1 LLRENSYFA
10 LNSNIYSKAVSRKLY
25 TDRFLCL
32 IFYGSSGEE
41 RQLLNGFLDFIEKD
55 KLLFG
60 DG

>member
-1 LLRENSYFA
+1 MQYEESFILT
-10 LNSNIYSKAVSRKLY
+10 VSS
-25 TDRFLCL
+25 CL

-60 DG
+60 GWLGCEQ